1 MIKVWYI
8 ILLFFFVSVNSFSK
22 LNDFNKANEL
32 FNAGEYK
39 ASADI
44 YEALIVEGYKESEVY
59 YNLGNSYF
67 RLNNIPKAIL
77 NYERAKKLNPSDDDI
92 DFNLQIANLKIVDK
106 FEPIPKLFLIE
117 WYETLITLLYSGDW
131 GYVIVSSVWL
141 FFILLFLIFFGFFP
155 GIRKYLVLLLF
166 ISFTIVLISSF
177 FGYKAYKNENT
188 QNYGIIYQPSVYVKS
203 APDPGSTDL
212 FILHEGTKILIM
224 EGIDNWIQIKLENGD
239 IGWIDKSTI
248 EII

>member
-44 YEALIVEGYKESEVY
+44 YEALIDEGYKESEVY